1 MKFTNTKYFSEAGNY
16 YLKNG
21 VYTKALPKT
30 LEHKAFWNEEKRR
43 VIEGYSVGDT
53 EITGDHYFYL
63 NYSPIRRVVYDNS
76 GNISKNVSKKVSLP
90 DFWDGD
96 YDFFWC
102 REIAKNGIDENKY
115 KKLELKSKI
124 KHLTGGRH
132 LICGKSRRKGFSFKT
147 GSIALKE
154 YLINPKSQTLIASF
168 EEKYA
173 KDTFIKAKEYS
184 DHLNSIA
191 VNSPFAKRKLI
202 NSVAELQMKAGYKK
216 SIDGIEVDAGYLS
229 EIVGVTFQNNPDAAR
244 GKDPNLVIFEEAG
257 TFANLKDAFRAVEP
271 SLKDGD
277 YVTGQAIIFGTG
289 GDMEYGTLEFNE
301 MYYNPEPYDMLAFD
315 NIWDEEYSMATCGF
329 FFPVYLNKVG
339 HIDSEG
345 NSNTESAL
353 QSEMAKRELIKKTA
367 KDKQQLIKYI
377 VEQPFT
383 PKEAFSISSTNI
395 FNVYDLDLHLRELDS
410 KATVDNTGIRG
421 HLTLS
426 GTGTVIFDKD
436 DDLHECGFPVTE
448 KEKHAGSVVIYE
460 FPPDGEI
467 PFSLYIAG
475 LDPYAK
481 DQAVYSAS
489 LGACYIYKRSTL
501 AGGTGDRLVASY
513 IGRPDTLKQFHETV
527 RRLLIFYNAKCL
539 YESQINS
546 FKEFLDSKN
555 CLYLLAETPTCLK
568 STRNNVRKGYGQTM
582 SKDTKLEL
590 ETYLAEWLL
599 EINTEGIPNYRFIY
613 DKALLKELISYNDKG
628 NFDRVIALLLCIAQK
643 LQLTKVV
650 TDERKK
656 VIEDSF
662 LTRKLFTNRHINR
675 NG

>member
-21 VYTKALPKT
+21 IYTKALPNT
-30 LEHKAFWNEEKRR
+30 IEHSKFWDEEKRR
-43 VIEGYSVGDT
+43 CIEGYTIGDT

-63 NYSPIRRVVYDNS
+63 NYSPIRRVVYDKG
-76 GNISKNVSKKVSLP
+76 GNVTKNVSKKVSLP

-96 YDFFWC
+96 YEFFWC

-115 KKLELKSKI
+115 KSLQLKSKI
-124 KHLTGGRH
+124 KHLSGGRH

-154 YLINPKSQTLIASF
+154 YLFNRKSQTLIASF

-173 KDTFIKAKEYS
+173 KDTFVKAKEYS

-191 VNSPFAKRKLI
+191 INSPFAKRKLI
-202 NSVAELQMKAGYKK
+202 NSVADLHMKSGFKK
-216 SIDGIEVDAGYLS
+216 SIDGIEVDAGFLS
-229 EIVGVTFQNNPDAAR
+229 EIVGVTFQNNPDASR

-301 MYYNPEPYDMLAFD
+301 MYYNPEPYDMLAFE
-315 NIWDEEYSMATCGF
+315 NIWDEEYSDQTCGF

-339 HIDSEG
+339 HIDDDG
-345 NSNTESAL
+345 NSNIESAI
-353 QSEMAKRELIKKTA
+353 QSEKAKRELIKKTA
-367 KDKQQLIKYI
+367 KDKQQLVKYI

-395 FNVYDLDLHLRELDS
+395 FNVYELDLHLRSLEANPTIDS
-410 KATVDNTGIRG
+410 TGIRG
-421 HLTLS
+421 FLTVGS
-426 GTGTVIFDKD
+426 AGNIEFVKD
-436 DDLHECGFPVTE
+436 DTLIECGFPVTE
-448 KEKHAGSVVIYE
+448 KEKHAGAIVIYE
-460 FPPDGEI
+460 FPPTDGI
-467 PFSLYIAG
+467 PETLYIAG

-481 DQAVYSAS
+481 DQAVYSSS
-489 LGACYIYKRSTL
+489 LGACYIYKRSTINN
-501 AGGTGDRLVASY
+501 GTGDRLVASY
-513 IGRPDTLKQFHETV
+513 IGRPETLKQYHEAV
-527 RRLLIFYNAKCL
+527 RRLLLFYNAKCL
-539 YESQINS
+539 YENQINS
-546 FKEFLDSKN
+546 FKEFLENKN

-568 STRNNVRKGYGQTM
+568 ATKNIIRKGYGQTM
-582 SKDTKLEL
+582 NKDVKLEL

-599 EINTEGIPNYRFIY
+599 EINSEGVPNYKFIY
-613 DKALLKELISYNDKG
+613 DKALIKELISYNDKG
-628 NFDRVIALLLCIAQK
+628 NFDRVISLMLCILYK
-643 LQLTKVV
+643 IQLTKIIIE
-650 TDERKK
+650 ERKK
-656 VIEDSF
+656 VIKDSF
-662 LTRKLFTNRHINR
+662 LTRRLFSNRHIN
-675 NG
+675 G